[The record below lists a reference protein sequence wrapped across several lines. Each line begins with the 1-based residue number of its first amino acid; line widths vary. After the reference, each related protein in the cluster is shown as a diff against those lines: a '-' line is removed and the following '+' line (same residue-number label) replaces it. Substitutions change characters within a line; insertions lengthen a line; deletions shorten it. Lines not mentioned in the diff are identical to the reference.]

1 MTLILIGPRG
11 DYNNYLCV
19 IKSQHDHDGDGED
32 NDDEGPLDID
42 DLIGMNVLFFRRER
56 DNGAAITHT
65 YNGPR
70 IIAHTRTKKKL

>member
-19 IKSQHDHDGDGED
+19 IKSQHNHDGDGED

-42 DLIGMNVLFFRRER
+42 DLIGQNDLFF
-56 DNGAAITHT
+56 
-65 YNGPR
+65 
-70 IIAHTRTKKKL
+70 